1 MSDHRDFYRGRR
13 VLVTGGLGFIGSNLC
28 RTLADLGA
36 RVTAVDSLLP
46 DYGGNLF
53 NLDGYEDKVRINI
66 ADVRGHGMEFLVRG
80 QEVLFNLAGQ
90 VSHIDSMSDPVT
102 DLEIN
107 CTSQLRVLEAV
118 RKGNPELKIVY
129 AGTRQ
134 VYGKPLYL
142 PVDEKHL
149 LQPVDVNG
157 INKISGEFYH
167 LVYHQVYG
175 IRTSSLRLTNT
186 YGPRQLIRHNRQGF
200 IGWFVRQA
208 AFGEEIQVFG
218 DGRQKR
224 DFNHVDDVVDAFLRA
239 GAMEAANGQALN
251 LGDERPVS
259 LLELVRAAPRRGGR
273 RLLHARALPPREEAD
288 RHRRLLRRHH
298 EGEGRARL
306 GAHRPPAR
314 GPRADGRLL
323 PPPPGALPV
332 SAPLAVPFVDFRA
345 HVAAHRRELDEA
357 VARVLDS
364 GWFILGPEGDG
375 LRARAGRGARRAGRG
390 GGRERH
396 RRAPRSPC
404 ARSVSAPATRSS
416 PPRSP
421 PPSPASPCCRRAPA
435 PSSWTWTPAP

>member
-1 MSDHRDFYRGRR
+1 MSDHRDFYRERR

-53 NLDGYEDKVRINI
+53 NLDGYEDRVRINI
-66 ADVRGHGMEFLVRG
+66 ADVRGHGMEYLLRG
-80 QEVLFNLAGQ
+80 QDVLFNLAGQ
-90 VSHIDSMSDPVT
+90 VSHIDSMADPVT

-107 CTSQLRVLEAV
+107 CRSQLLVLEAV
-118 RKGNPELKIVY
+118 RRTNPELKVVY

-175 IRTSSLRLTNT
+175 LRASSLRLTNT

-208 AFGEEIQVFG
+208 AFGEEILVFG

-239 GAMEAANGQALN
+239 GAADAADGQVLN
-251 LGDERPVS
+251 LGDARPVS
-259 LLELVRAAPRRGGR
+259 LLELVGVLLDVAGGGSFRLVQFPPERKRIDIGDFYADISRAKEVLGWSPSV
-273 RLLHARALPPREEAD
+273 P
-288 RHRRLLRRHH
+288 LR
-298 EGEGRARL
+298 
-306 GAHRPPAR
+306 
-314 GPRADGRLL
+314 
-323 PPPPGALPV
+323 
-332 SAPLAVPFVDFRA
+332 
-345 HVAAHRRELDEA
+345 
-357 VARVLDS
+357 
-364 GWFILGPEGDG
+364 DG
-375 LRARAGRGARRAGRG
+375 L
-390 GGRERH
+390 EQ
-396 RRAPRSPC
+396 
-404 ARSVSAPATRSS
+404 
-416 PPRSP
+416 
-421 PPSPASPCCRRAPA
+421 
-435 PSSWTWTPAP
+435 